1 MNSAAR
7 QPVPAGTSQ
16 PRKPAPP
23 PAGDLSSMSLRELWE
38 GIQEHFNELRKRL
51 MVIVISLLVTTF
63 GSFYFAQILID
74 WLAIPAGGTEKLIA
88 LEVTE
93 TVGVFMRV
101 SLLSGLILALP
112 IVIYEILAFL
122 LPALNEDERRVFNR
136 NAPVVTIIATLLFLG
151 GAAFAYFVMLPVSIP
166 FLTTFLNITTTLRL
180 GSYLNFVTGMMFW
193 LGIGFETPIIV
204 YFLARLNLVSA
215 SALLKGWRVAVVVIA
230 IAAAMITPT
239 VDPVNMALLMAPLIA
254 LYFISVLFARIAQK
268 PRR

>member
-1 MNSAAR
+1 M
-7 QPVPAGTSQ
+7 T
-16 PRKPAPP
+16 
-23 PAGDLSSMSLRELWE
+23 LRELWE

-51 MVIVISLLVTTF
+51 LIIVVVLFITTF
-63 GSFYFAQILID
+63 ASFYFTQIIID
-74 WLAIPAGGTEKLIA
+74 WLSVPAGGTEKLIA

-112 IVIYEILAFL
+112 VVVYEILAFV
-122 LPALNEDERRVFNR
+122 LPALEENERRVFNR
-136 NAPVVTIIATLLFLG
+136 TAPLVTIVASLLFVG
-151 GAAFAYFVMLPVSIP
+151 GAAFAYYVMLPVSIP

-193 LGIGFETPIIV
+193 LGVGFETPIIV

-230 IAAAMITPT
+230 ISAAMITPT

-254 LYFISVLFARIAQK
+254 LYFISVLFARLAQR
-268 PRR
+268 PRRES

>member
-1 MNSAAR
+1 MAR

-23 PAGDLSSMSLRELWE
+23 PGGDFSSMSLRELWE
-38 GIQEHFNELRKRL
+38 GIQEHFTELRKRL

>member
-1 MNSAAR
+1 
-7 QPVPAGTSQ
+7 
-16 PRKPAPP
+16 
-23 PAGDLSSMSLRELWE
+23 MSTLTLRELWE
-38 GIQEHFNELRKRL
+38 GIQEHITELRKRL

-74 WLAIPAGGTEKLIA
+74 WLAIPAGGTDKLIA

-112 IVIYEILAFL
+112 IVVYEILAFL
-122 LPALNEDERRVFNR
+122 LPALNEDERRIFNR
-136 NAPVVTIIATLLFLG
+136 NAPAVTIIASLLFLG

-166 FLTTFLNITTTLRL
+166 FLTSFLNITTTLRL

-193 LGIGFETPIIV
+193 LGIGFETPIII

-254 LYFISVLFARIAQK
+254 LYFISVLFARIAQR
-268 PRR
+268 PRS